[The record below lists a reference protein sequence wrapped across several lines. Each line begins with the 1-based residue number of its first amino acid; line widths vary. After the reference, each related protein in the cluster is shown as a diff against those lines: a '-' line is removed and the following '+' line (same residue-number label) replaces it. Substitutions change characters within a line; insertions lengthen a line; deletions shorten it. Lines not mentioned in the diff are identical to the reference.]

1 MIPTNGSAGGQPG
14 ADTSDNCVNNTAG
27 DCIKQSSK
35 PPIGLHLYSQIFN
48 RKPGGSRKTL
58 DRQSLPMPLQYL
70 TERGLLKRKPRAEW
84 AAICCPVHKGGAEK
98 NPSLNVSMI
107 DGHFR
112 CMACGASGGDMVALH
127 RLITGASFLA
137 AVRDLGGRFHD

>member
-1 MIPTNGSAGGQPG
+1 MQN
-14 ADTSDNCVNNTAG
+14 
-27 DCIKQSSK
+27 
-35 PPIGLHLYSQIFN
+35 GLHLFRRIFTS
-48 RKPGGSRKTL
+48 KPGNGRKTL
-58 DRQSLPMPLQYL
+58 DRHSLPTPLQYL

-84 AAICCPVHKGGAEK
+84 AAICCPVHKGGAER
-98 NPSLNVSMI
+98 NPSLNVNMV

-137 AVRDLGGRFHD
+137 AVRDLGARFHE